1 MYKKFFLLFLLLNF
15 LFAFQSFADRRF
27 YVWTYEYKTVEK
39 GWAEVESYFTL
50 STPDKEKIKGNMS
63 SEHQIEL
70 EAGMT
75 EKFDFSVYQV
85 FEQKAQENFKYKGFK
100 LRFRYKIGGKGKY
113 FMDPLLYFEYNFG
126 PVISHGKENLWVA
139 LGSAFSYGKIKEGK
153 PEFQIRLL
161 MGYGFQ
167 TNPYAYN
174 K

>member
-1 MYKKFFLLFLLLNF
+1 MGINQKNFLLIKKFFLLFLLLNF

-100 LRFRYKIGGKGKY
+100 LRFRYKIGEKGKY
-113 FMDPLLYFEYNFG
+113 FMDPLLYF
-126 PVISHGKENLWVA
+126 
-139 LGSAFSYGKIKEGK
+139 
-153 PEFQIRLL
+153 
-161 MGYGFQ
+161 
-167 TNPYAYN
+167 
-174 K
+174 